1 MDFFSCLSKSIS
13 DLVSRSETNKI
24 LGFVGCEGAGLDA
37 EDVKNFI
44 LMPFLKFFD
53 HIGVMAALILWG
65 IQLNTVTRIVKVI
78 WQ

>member
-44 LMPFLKFFD
+44 LIPLLKFF
-53 HIGVMAALILWG
+53 
-65 IQLNTVTRIVKVI
+65 
-78 WQ
+78 